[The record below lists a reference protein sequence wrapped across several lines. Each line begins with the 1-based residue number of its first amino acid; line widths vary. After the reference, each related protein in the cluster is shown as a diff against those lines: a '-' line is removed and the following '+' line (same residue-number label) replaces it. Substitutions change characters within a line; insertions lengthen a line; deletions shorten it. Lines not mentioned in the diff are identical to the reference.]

1 MADRKVTVWNNAG
14 YQEILRTRVDD
25 ADPGDRLVVDGGGG
39 TKFDTN
45 IGFFTTAPR
54 EQYAAAD
61 QNLTEVI
68 EQMRLALNAFGL
80 TNITG
85 DADYTGD
92 LADLLDYIRNPIDLT
107 EDAPIEISETDNN
120 YTISLK
126 DDFLIGTAP
135 ITASTQDADGNYT
148 ISLNDDFLA
157 GVLLADLPLVIT
169 GPNADGEYTIS
180 INAATDT
187 AIGAVELA
195 TIAETIA
202 GTDAT
207 RAVTPDSLDGALNEN
222 GANVG
227 TGADDGF
234 TIDCGVYAS

>member
-61 QNLTEVI
+61 QNLTQVI

-135 ITASTQDADGNYT
+135 IVASTQNTDGN
-148 ISLNDDFLA
+148 
-157 GVLLADLPLVIT
+157 
-169 GPNADGEYTIS
+169 YTIS
-180 INAATDT
+180 INAAN
-187 AIGAVELA
+187 AGAMGAVELA

-222 GANVG
+222 GENVG
-227 TGADDGF
+227 TEADDGF